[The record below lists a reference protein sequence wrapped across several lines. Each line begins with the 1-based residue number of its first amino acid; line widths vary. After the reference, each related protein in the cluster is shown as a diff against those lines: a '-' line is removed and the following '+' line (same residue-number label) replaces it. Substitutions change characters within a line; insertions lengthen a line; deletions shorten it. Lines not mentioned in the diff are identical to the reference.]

1 MTREDAINE
10 YTERFGGF
18 PTHLMLG
25 AEDSYVVWQVQRALR
40 TGEEI
45 EAPEEDEDY

>member
-1 MTREDAINE
+1 MTVEEAIKE

-25 AEDSYVVWQVQRALR
+25 AEDRYLIWQVQRALR
-40 TGEEI
+40 TGDEI
-45 EAPEEDEDY
+45 EPPTDEDDY